1 MGVQHGN
8 QYDNVLEGGNES
20 DALYGYAGTDTLNGN
35 GGNDILGPGSYH
47 QQFDYVNGGAGFD
60 VVSYLDGAS
69 VTVDLAD
76 VSFGGDGS
84 AGNMYDVLTS
94 IEGVFG
100 SNVGKDTISGSDG
113 YNELFGFGG
122 DDLIEGRGGADRL
135 DGGAGVDTAS
145 YASSTGG
152 VVANLGTGLAAGA
165 DAQGDRL
172 FGFENLV
179 GSSYGDSLLGSA
191 AANRL
196 EGGNGADYLKAE
208 GGADKLFG
216 GAGADTLVG
225 GMGKDELTGG
235 TQADLFGYFSTA
247 ESSPVFAGWDIIQDF
262 NHSQGDQISLATI
275 DAKTGKDGNQ
285 TFQFIGDDAFTKAGQ
300 VRSYQEGGVTWVEA
314 NTTGAGGAEMKIALE
329 DVSSLTATDFIL

>member
-1 MGVQHGN
+1 MH
-8 QYDNVLEGGNES
+8 
-20 DALYGYAGTDTLNGN
+20 
-35 GGNDILGPGSYH
+35 
-47 QQFDYVNGGAGFD
+47 
-60 VVSYLDGAS
+60 
-69 VTVDLAD
+69 
-76 VSFGGDGS
+76 SFGGDGS

-100 SNVGKDTISGSDG
+100 SNVGKDTIYGSDG

-135 DGGAGVDTAS
+135 DGGAGWTRPATPAARAAWSRISARASRPAPTPRATDCSGSRTWSGRATA
-145 YASSTGG
+145 
-152 VVANLGTGLAAGA
+152 N
-165 DAQGDRL
+165 
-172 FGFENLV
+172 
-179 GSSYGDSLLGSA
+179 SLLGSA

-285 TFQFIGDDAFTKAGQ
+285 AFQFIGDDAFTKAGQ